1 MAVKFL
7 VGTAEKY
14 AELKTTGSLSAESFY
29 RISGTNDMY
38 IGERKLTSEEDVQ
51 KALKDIGTLTDLKTT
66 EKSNLVSALNEIKDA
81 LDVAKTEAKVTIET
95 ASTATEGYLKTYI
108 VKQNNAEVGKIDIP
122 KDLVVTEG
130 SVVVDPEG
138 QSAGTYIKLVIAN
151 QEAPIYINVADLVD
165 AYTAQASATQVQI
178 TISDDNII
186 SATIVAGSI
195 SATEL
200 AANAVETAKIKDKN
214 VTKAKLEDDVQTS
227 LGKAD
232 TAVQK
237 VTTGEANGEIK
248 VDGIAVPVAGLKSA
262 AYADSSA
269 FDAAGAA
276 SAVLGT
282 ASDNKDANTV
292 YGAKAYADAK
302 IADAALVWETF

>member
-14 AELKTTGSLSAESFY
+14 AELKAAGSLNAESFY

-51 KALKDIGTLTDLKTT
+51 KALNYIGTLTDLKTI
-66 EKSNLVSALNEIKDA
+66 EKSNLVAALNEIKDA
-81 LDVAKTEAKVTIET
+81 LDAAKAEAKITIET
-95 ASTATEGYLKTYI
+95 ASAATEGYLKTYI

-130 SVVVDPEG
+130 SVVINPEG
-138 QSAGTYIKLVIAN
+138 QTAGTYIKLVIAN

-165 AYTAQASATQVQI
+165 VYIAQAGAAQVQI
-178 TISDDNII
+178 AISDQNVI

-200 AANAVETAKIKDKN
+200 AADAVETAKIKDKN

-232 TAVQK
+232 SAVQK
-237 VTTGEANGEIK
+237 VETGEANGQIK
-248 VDGIAVPVAGLKSA
+248 VDGVAVDVAGLKSA
-262 AYADSSA
+262 AYAETSA
-269 FDAAGAA
+269 FDAAGTA

>member
-14 AELKTTGSLSAESFY
+14 AQLKEAGSLNAESFY

-38 IGERKLTSEEDVQ
+38 IGKRKLTSEEDVQ
-51 KALKDIGTLTDLKTT
+51 KALGYIGTLTELETT
-66 EKSNLVSALNEIKDA
+66 ERSNLVAALNEIKDA
-81 LDVAKTEAKVTIET
+81 LDTAKTAAKVTIDDG
-95 ASTATEGYLKTYI
+95 APVTEGYLKTYSI
-108 VKQNNAEVGKIDIP
+108 KQNGVEVGKIDIP
-122 KDLVVTEG
+122 KDLVVTAG
-130 SVVVDPEG
+130 SIVVNPEG
-138 QSAGTYIKLVIAN
+138 QTAGTYIKLVIAN

-165 AYTAQASATQVQI
+165 VYIAQAGATQVQI
-178 TISDDNII
+178 AISDQNVI

-200 AANAVETAKIKDKN
+200 ATDAVETAKIKDKN
-214 VTKAKLEDDVQTS
+214 VTKAKLEDSVQTS

-232 TAVQK
+232 TAVQT
-237 VTTGEANGEIK
+237 VETGEANGQIK
-248 VDGIAVPVAGLKSA
+248 VDGVAVPVTGLKSA
-262 AYADSSA
+262 AYVETSA

-276 SAVLGT
+276 SDVLGT
-282 ASDNKDANTV
+282 AEDDKDANTV

-302 IADAALVWETF
+302 VAAAALVWETM